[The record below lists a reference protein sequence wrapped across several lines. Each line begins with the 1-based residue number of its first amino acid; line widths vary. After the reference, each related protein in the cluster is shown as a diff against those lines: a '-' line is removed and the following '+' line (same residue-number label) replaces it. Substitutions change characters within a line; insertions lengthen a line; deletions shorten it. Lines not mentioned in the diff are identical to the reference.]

1 MSVLC
6 FSKQSNLLVDYFSK
20 ISMKNVEN
28 LETSL
33 SITLELEVVNIQR
46 CSIIVPHKEGDEGGR
61 GGEPAW
67 QIWFIPA
74 TLRD

>member
-6 FSKQSNLLVDYFSK
+6 FSKQSNLFVDYFSK

-33 SITLELEVVNIQR
+33 SITLELAVVNIQR
-46 CSIIVPHKEGDEGGR
+46 CSIIVPHKEGG
-61 GGEPAW
+61 
-67 QIWFIPA
+67 
-74 TLRD
+74 